1 MKITLNLSPAPSA
14 RDRYALA
21 WAIPAAIIGLTAAVF
36 LYRASLR
43 EYREYRDMQTQLA
56 DVQKRVDE
64 LRIQESSIRR
74 TLDDPAYQKLLRQSQ
89 FVNKLIDDRH
99 LSLSALSA
107 RIAGLLP
114 EDAQLTGLA
123 LTSPKKPGDDYDVRM
138 GITCKNEDALETFIN
153 DLEDAP
159 DFKDVTIINQVQ
171 EESSQGQGVSVIS
184 TARYLPEVDV
194 EVEKPSAKEST
205 PDHKSNH

>member
-1 MKITLNLSPAPSA
+1 MKITLNLSPAASA

-21 WAIPAAIIGLTAAVF
+21 WAIPAATLGLTAAVF

-43 EYREYRDMQTQLA
+43 EYREYRGMQSQLV

-74 TLDDPAYQKLLRQSQ
+74 TLDDPAYQKQLRQSQ
-89 FVNKLIDDRH
+89 FINKLIDDRH

-123 LTSPKKPGDDYDVRM
+123 LSSPKKPGDDYDVRM

-159 DFKDVTIINQVQ
+159 DFKDVSIINQG
-171 EESSQGQGVSVIS
+171 SGRKFAG
-184 TARYLPEVDV
+184 TGR
-194 EVEKPSAKEST
+194 
-205 PDHKSNH
+205 